1 MKNNKKEVEKIA
13 KEKKFSKITKN
24 EDKILK
30 IIIVILIIV
39 AIFLIGY
46 RLFNGKSLAT
56 NDKLVKELHGYL
68 MPDDLNNCNGL
79 SNYADKNT
87 TVKDIDND
95 TKLCLAYQ
103 KADTKNAEVEEYE
116 KTKKKET
123 CNIDDMVFGLEEN
136 ETKCSITKIKKDI
149 IENTYQKLFGENI
162 KTKDAFNY
170 DNSHI
175 CYLKDDYYYCGK
187 SETYTYILDG
197 TTAIYRI
204 LEKAIEKGST
214 ITIYDYFLKI
224 NGNECYTNY
233 TTLDK
238 NNECSK
244 KYTDKTKIDYKFLK
258 KYGTMYKHI
267 YQKGKNN
274 EYYWVSSTPINK

>member
-1 MKNNKKEVEKIA
+1 MKSNKKEVEKKA
-13 KEKKFSKITKN
+13 KKKKFSKITKN

-30 IIIVILIIV
+30 IIIAILIITV
-39 AIFLIGY
+39 IFLIGY
-46 RLFNGKSLAT
+46 RLFNGKSLST

-79 SNYADKNT
+79 SNYADKKI

-103 KADTKNAEVEEYE
+103 KADTKDAEIEEYN
-116 KTKKKET
+116 KTKKTET
-123 CNIDDMVFGLEEN
+123 CNVHNMIFGLEEN
-136 ETKCSITKIKKDI
+136 ETKCSIAKIKKEV
-149 IENTYQKLFGENI
+149 IESAYQKLFGEKI

-204 LEKAIEKGST
+204 IEKAIEKGST

-224 NGNECYTNY
+224 NSNKCYKNY
-233 TTLDK
+233 TTLDE
-238 NNECSK
+238 NEECSK
-244 KYTDKTKIDYKFLK
+244 KYTDKTKIDYKFMK

-267 YQKGKNN
+267 YQKDKNG
-274 EYYWVSSTPINK
+274 EYYWVSSTPVK